1 MNAVLAERSGSIEL
15 YYLLWFVCVAIRS
28 SLTAFG
34 VVMPIDA
41 PFIKVVLWH
50 ELATCVITT

>member
-1 MNAVLAERSGSIEL
+1 MNAVLAERSGTIEL

-28 SLTAFG
+28 SPTACG
-34 VVMPIDA
+34 VVLPIDA

-50 ELATCVITT
+50 ELATGVVTA